1 VWSRL
6 IHTPRAHIRPRC
18 ELSPCRT
25 WLRFADV
32 MTSIAQ
38 AARAAAQ
45 LHEAAQEVARVAARR
60 SGQPDAQMAAPSVPQ
75 RLNGFQRLNEL
86 RIPPIATHWK
96 GSMTSQWPLHSFLEL
111 GALDGA
117 VPSARLHARHVLR
130 EWGLAALA
138 DDTEL
143 VVSELV
149 TNGVQA
155 SRAMM
160 HAAIRL
166 WLASDGTRVVVLVWD
181 ASPQPPM
188 QVDADGD
195 VENGRGLLLVEA
207 VSEQWGWFPGD
218 LASTSGG
225 GYQGKAVWAIVG
237 LPALRT
243 EVASRVAASMW
254 KEQHLR

>member
-1 VWSRL
+1 MVQTDSHPL
-6 IHTPRAHIRPRC
+6 CTQSPPPRTLPM
-18 ELSPCRT
+18 PT

-60 SGQPDAQMAAPSVPQ
+60 SGQTDVQMAVPSVSQ
-75 RLNGFQRLNEL
+75 RLNGP

-96 GSMTSQWPLHSFLEL
+96 GSMGSQWPLHSFLEL

-117 VPSARLHARHVLR
+117 VPSARLHARHVLW

-138 DDTEL
+138 DNTEL

-155 SRAMM
+155 SRATT

-188 QVDADGD
+188 QMDADCD

-218 LASTSGG
+218 RASASGVG
-225 GYQGKAVWAIVG
+225 HRGKVVWAVVRLPG
-237 LPALRT
+237 LHA
-243 EVASRVAASMW
+243 EAASRTATSTR